1 MSRQNRAALKRMA
14 AHKIIFV
21 SQEISPYLS
30 VSDNGQWGRS
40 LPQSIQSRKYEVRTF
55 MPDYGDINERRNQL
69 HEVIR
74 LSGMNIVIGD
84 NDHPLV
90 VKVAS
95 MQPSRIQVYF
105 IDNDDY
111 FQRLESDVDS
121 FGTNRPDNDERII
134 FFARGTME
142 TAKKLRWEPEIMEVS
157 GWVSALVP
165 LYLKTLFRDG
175 VNFQNTK
182 LVYTVVPEKI
192 RLDSV
197 DADFFVKL
205 EAEGVAPEVIEEFR
219 TMPLDHSLLHKMA
232 IRHADAVVFQTE
244 TPDPELLEYCETL
257 GKPWKHFTGEG
268 DFVEEY
274 DALYKS
280 LMSADE

>member
-1 MSRQNRAALKRMA
+1 MA

-30 VSDNGQWGRS
+30 GTENALWGRS

-55 MPDYGDINERRNQL
+55 MPDFGDVNERRNQL

-74 LSGMNIVIGD
+74 LSGMNITIGD

-111 FQRLESDVDS
+111 FQKLDTDVDA
-121 FGTNRPDNDERII
+121 FGTNRPDNDERLI

-142 TAKKLRWEPEIMEVS
+142 TARKLSWEPEIMQVS
-157 GWVSALVP
+157 GWMSSLIP
-165 LYLKTLFRDG
+165 LYTKCLFNDGPSFYKT
-175 VNFQNTK
+175 K
-182 LVYTVVPEKI
+182 IVYTFLPSDRVGEIAP
-192 RLDSV
+192 
-197 DADFFVKL
+197 AFFDKL
-205 EAEGVAPEVIEEFR
+205 RAEGVNDSD
-219 TMPLDHSLLHKMA
+219 LDDFKELTFNQDLLDKLA
-232 IRHADAVVFQTE
+232 IAYSDAVVFRTE
-244 TPDPELLEYCETL
+244 TPDPELVRYCDEL
-257 GKPWKHFTGEG
+257 GKPWAHFTGEG
-268 DFVEEY
+268 DHAEEY

-280 LMSADE
+280 LMPKSNEN